1 MEVPKFLLRKK
12 YLFESVLF
20 IVLFSILFLTLYR
33 PFSATAWFGFR
44 PLSRLLTTLSFYV
57 VALVLMAIGKYLLYR
72 FHAGRPFSVG
82 GYLGWIAAEFLTIAL
97 LYILFTIAFG
107 LRDSAL
113 TFGFYLRV
121 FCCVAL
127 ILAIPYTII
136 TLYAGYRGK
145 NEELNLMKLNGAL
158 AAESE
163 GSRLVHFNDNNGV
176 LKMSVDADTLY
187 YIESQDNYVRIYY
200 ELDGRLLS
208 YMLRCKT
215 QRIEESLAGTP
226 LIRCH
231 RSYIVNTHKIKFYK
245 NNHDRATI
253 VLTHADAKQIP
264 VSKSYYKAVTEVVS
278 ASASGVAAAVAG
290 ASGASAVSGDSVTSM
305 GAPGAAAAGPAAGF
319 APVSGFAAAPGFGA
333 PAGGTGAA
341 AEPETK

>member
-278 ASASGVAAAVAG
+278 ASASGVAG

-305 GAPGAAAAGPAAGF
+305 GASGATAAGPAAGF